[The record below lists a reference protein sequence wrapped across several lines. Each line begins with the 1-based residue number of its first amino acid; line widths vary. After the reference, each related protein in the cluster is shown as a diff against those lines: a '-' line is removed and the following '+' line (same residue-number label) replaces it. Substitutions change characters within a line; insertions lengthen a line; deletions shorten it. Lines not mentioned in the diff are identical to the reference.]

1 MNMTEEKKEKPN
13 GRKWDGKS
21 RVSTNEYKKNYN
33 DIFKTHCAVCGSL
46 TKADEW
52 SQRVGNCCID
62 CG

>member
-1 MNMTEEKKEKPN
+1 MTDKTKDKL

-21 RVSTNEYKKNYN
+21 RPSTNQYKKNYN
-33 DIFKTHCAVCGSL
+33 EIFRTHCVVCGCL
-46 TKADEW
+46 TKPDQW

>member
-1 MNMTEEKKEKPN
+1 MTDEKKDKL

-21 RVSTNEYKKNYN
+21 RPSTDQYKKNYN
-33 DIFKTHCAVCGSL
+33 DIFKTHCVVCGCL
-46 TKADEW
+46 TKPDEW